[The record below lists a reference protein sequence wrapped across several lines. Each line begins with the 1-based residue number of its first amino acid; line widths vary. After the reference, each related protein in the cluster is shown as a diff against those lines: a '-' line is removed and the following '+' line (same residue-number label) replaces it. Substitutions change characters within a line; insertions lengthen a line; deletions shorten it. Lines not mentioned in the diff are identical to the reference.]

1 MKHEISLS
9 TLSLILDEGL
19 GVSMISQLTRLQFT
33 FIIYIKFII
42 YINDLPGVVSDIAD
56 ANGNKL
62 CKVIHSV
69 HDQECFQ
76 QDLNKINE
84 WCVTNKMRFN
94 ARKCKVVK
102 ITKKKSPF
110 SYDYHIDGAKLD
122 SVSFHRDLGLLTS
135 NTLSWNIAN
144 ITAKTNRCVG
154 IGYQ

>member
-1 MKHEISLS
+1 MTVNSISLF
-9 TLSLILDEGL
+9 
-19 GVSMISQLTRLQFT
+19 R
-33 FIIYIKFII
+33 
-42 YINDLPGVVSDIAD
+42 
-56 ANGNKL
+56 
-62 CKVIHSV
+62 HSV
-69 HDQECFQ
+69 NDQECFH

-144 ITAKTNRCVG
+144 ITAKANRCVG